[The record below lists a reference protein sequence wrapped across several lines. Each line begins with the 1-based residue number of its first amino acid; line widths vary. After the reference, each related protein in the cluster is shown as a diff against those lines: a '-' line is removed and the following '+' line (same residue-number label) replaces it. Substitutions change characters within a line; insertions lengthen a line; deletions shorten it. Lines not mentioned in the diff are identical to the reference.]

1 MRASMKNGFMYTLLG
16 GALVAAPDA
25 SAALTYPGCAD
36 LKAAD
41 FALETLNANATD
53 KGTIEPM
60 KMAFDM
66 DASGNVSVYFT
77 QRMGQLR
84 KYDPIKKA
92 TVDIADLS
100 KYPGFPTS
108 FSGGSDGLLGIA
120 MDPAFKANHWI
131 YLDIST
137 KTDWRVV
144 RFTLNGDALDMASA
158 KVLITI
164 PQSPL
169 SQHPGGA
176 LAFDGDG
183 NLWITTGDNGK
194 GWPSAN
200 TNDLRGKILRIK
212 PTADGS
218 YTIPAGNLFP
228 PGTDKAKPE
237 IYIMGNRN
245 PYTITIDNKRK
256 AVTWG
261 DVGPDAGLLTEERD
275 FVTKPGNHGWP
286 MYAGNQVGQGKGA
299 GTADKPINNDASN
312 TGLSELPPA
321 VPGFDSYKQSCA
333 ITGPVYYY
341 DGANPSKVKMP
352 PHFNGK
358 WFVSD
363 FNRFAVEALSLDDAG
378 TKILARDPLFADI
391 KLDRVTDFQVGPD
404 GAFYFVNYAG
414 YRDFTSKTG
423 IVRIVYNGSCVSTA
437 INAHA
442 KPEWVERNV
451 QVSGSSILVTVSGR
465 HALQVRDLSG
475 RLIAAYNGEGPAKYD
490 IAGAMKA
497 GVCVATLATGQGSF
511 AWKMIR

>member
-1 MRASMKNGFMYTLLG
+1 MRASIKNGFLYTLLLG
-16 GALVAAPDA
+16 GAVAGKGA

-36 LKAAD
+36 LKPAD
-41 FALETLNANATD
+41 FALQVLNENASD
-53 KGTIEPM
+53 KSTIEPM
-60 KMAFDM
+60 KLAFDM

-84 KYDPIKKA
+84 KYDPVKKA
-92 TVDIADLS
+92 TVGIGDLS
-100 KYPGFPTS
+100 KYPGFVTI

-120 MDPAFKANHWI
+120 LDPAFKTNHWI

-137 KTDWRVV
+137 QTDWRVV

-158 KVLITI
+158 KVLLSI
-164 PQSPL
+164 PESKS

-183 NLWITTGDNGK
+183 NLWITVGDNGK

-228 PGTDKAKPE
+228 PGTDKTKPE

-275 FVTKPGNHGWP
+275 FATKPGNHGWP
-286 MYAGNQVGQGKGA
+286 MWSGNQVSQGKGA
-299 GTADKPINNDASN
+299 GTPDKPINNDASN

-321 VPGFDSYKQSCA
+321 IPGFDNYKQSCS

-363 FNRFAVEALSLDDAG
+363 FSHFAVEALTLDDPG
-378 TKILARDPLFADI
+378 SKILARDPLFADI
-391 KLDRVTDFQVGPD
+391 KLDRITDFQVGPD

-423 IVRIVYNGSCVSTA
+423 IVRIVYNGSCVSTS

-442 KPEWVERNV
+442 KPEWADRSV
-451 QVSGSSILVTVSGR
+451 QVSGSAILVTAAGR
-465 HALQVRDLSG
+465 HALRVKDLSG
-475 RLIAAYNGEGPAKYD
+475 RLIAEYAGQGPAKYD
-490 IAGAMKA
+490 LGGAMKS
-497 GVCVATLATGQGSF
+497 GVCVATLTTGQGSF